1 MELNRAMIMEIILTT
16 FLSTVMELFM
26 RKMKKN
32 LHSLSQDMDKPI
44 TKKNLEISAN
54 QKQELGTLRN

>member
-32 LHSLSQDMDKPI
+32 LHSLSQDMDKPK

-54 QKQELGTLRN
+54 QKQELGTLKN

>member
-26 RKMKKN
+26 RKMKKK

-54 QKQELGTLRN
+54 QKQELGTLKN